1 MKTFYDKLKAMD
13 INNLS
18 KMIIRQKQE
27 IKLNQRDL
35 ETMERVFEE
44 RVNNNQIQS
53 IVKDMP
59 FTINPGTDHEFTINK
74 RH

>member
-13 INNLS
+13 IDNLL